1 MADETTDKGTGPI
14 VVGFDGRE
22 ESEKALDWAIA
33 EAGERHVRVVVL
45 VVAQIPLDT
54 VNALD
59 PSQIGFSTFPVV
71 TPEGPLEIRP
81 ILEHARQKLADAG
94 VEGSVTWSYGSP
106 ADEILRLADEEDAST
121 IVVGTHHHSALARLL
136 GGDVA
141 TSVVRA
147 AHRDVVVA
155 R

>member
-1 MADETTDKGTGPI
+1 MAGETTDTKVGPL

-33 EAGERHVRVVVL
+33 EATERRLRVVAL
-45 VVAQIPLDT
+45 VVAQIPIDT

-59 PSQIGFSTFPVV
+59 PSPVGFGTFPVV
-71 TPEGPLEIRP
+71 TPEGPPEIRP

-94 VEGSVTWSYGSP
+94 VDASVTWSYGSP
-106 ADEILRLADEEDAST
+106 ADEILRLADEEDASA
-121 IVVGTHHHSALARLL
+121 IVVGTHHHSAIARLL

-141 TSVVRA
+141 TTVVRA